1 MKKIIIAMAAIA
13 AAFTMASCNKEQ
25 PVSPIEN
32 PTVGKS
38 VITASIE
45 NGITKATLEGNDDEG
60 YSVVWT
66 AGDQLF
72 VGDSQGTDW
81 CAKYTLDN
89 ASAGSSK
96 GAFIWQR
103 GDYFNSI
110 CEEYE
115 APVFKEGKRYVA
127 MHPFDLVDENNNEY
141 LIWKTEQTYDET
153 DIYIPMF
160 GEAKCTED
168 GAADFT
174 FTNLGGLLR
183 LNVKGTATIK
193 SIKVQ
198 AQEPMSGHIL
208 YFGEDDKGYKVAFI
222 SDYAVLFTPN
232 TKNYI
237 NLNCGENGVKLRPEG
252 TDFYI
257 SMPCRYNA
265 KGEDMAD
272 FDGYSDVTITLTD
285 TDGKTCVKKLNNKK
299 LFIERSKITTAS
311 FTASE
316 FKSNVPEGALPGKFS
331 VSADKQVYFSQGNL
345 YYDGSAFKF
354 EDNQYDFQSS
364 WNANHVNHFYW
375 VNSVEEAVK
384 EGYDEETPVCS
395 KDDIFFTNGTAE
407 SAKSDFIVNGV
418 TGKYRT
424 LTKEEWQYLINERKM
439 TNENASYTLNITYG
453 EKVGLV
459 IYPDDFNGST
469 LTPGFEYT
477 EDTFPSDCVFLPLA
491 GYRDNNGFASA
502 DVFGEYWSSSICDF
516 EEDDAKYDAYH
527 VIFSSLFV
535 DIDLDG
541 RQNGY
546 SVRLVTDCE

>member
-1 MKKIIIAMAAIA
+1 MKKNIIIAAISVA
-13 AAFTMASCNKEQ
+13 SVILLAASCQKQEE
-25 PVSPIEN
+25 PEI
-32 PTVGKS
+32 K
-38 VITASIE
+38 
-45 NGITKATLEGNDDEG
+45 DEG
-60 YSVVWT
+60 KTFT
-66 AGDQLF
+66 AVIDQELTKTTITSEYKVNWDEGDQI
-72 VGDSQGTDW
+72 DINAGTT
-81 CAKYTLDN
+81 Y
-89 ASAGSSK
+89 SA
-96 GAFIWQR
+96 
-103 GDYFNSI
+103 
-110 CEEYE
+110 
-115 APVFKEGKRYVA
+115 
-127 MHPFDLVDENNNEY
+127 
-141 LIWKTEQTYDET
+141 
-153 DIYIPMF
+153 
-160 GEAKCTED
+160 
-168 GAADFT
+168 
-174 FTNLGGLLR
+174 
-183 LNVKGTATIK
+183 
-193 SIKVQ
+193 
-198 AQEPMSGHIL
+198 
-208 YFGEDDKGYKVAFI
+208 
-222 SDYAVLFTPN
+222 TPN
-232 TKNYI
+232 TSDATKANFTKVSGSDPDGEYGYTAVYPASLFKNSGYELPTTQTYATGKFNAPMCAMSDTESLEFKNFCGVLCFALKGTDKVRSI
-237 NLNCGENGVKLRPEG
+237 AVTANEQLCGPFEFMDATAICFTGENEG
-252 TDFYI
+252 YTVTLDCGTEGIQLNETTATNFYI
-257 SMPCRYNA
+257 YLPPCTYTA
-265 KGEDMAD
+265 GMKMT
-272 FDGYSDVTITLTD
+272 VTD
-285 TDGKTCVKKLNNKK
+285 TDGVKFEKTTTKTVT
-299 LFIERSKITTAS
+299 IERSTIYTFNWTPS
-311 FTASE
+311 FGP
-316 FKSNVPEGALPGKFS
+316 VLPEGALPGIFS
-331 VSADKQVYFSQGNL
+331 VSETKKVHFSRGNL

-407 SAKSDFIVNGV
+407 SVKSDFIVNGV